1 LYYYIWGIT
10 NQGKGESIVQNNFQ
24 LLQQMANYR
33 GGWMHVVDYNTSET
47 LLYMGSFSIYSNQPI
62 EYSQKTH
69 IKINPSNSASLI

>member
-1 LYYYIWGIT
+1 
-10 NQGKGESIVQNNFQ
+10 
-24 LLQQMANYR
+24 
-33 GGWMHVVDYNTSET
+33 MHVVDYNTSET